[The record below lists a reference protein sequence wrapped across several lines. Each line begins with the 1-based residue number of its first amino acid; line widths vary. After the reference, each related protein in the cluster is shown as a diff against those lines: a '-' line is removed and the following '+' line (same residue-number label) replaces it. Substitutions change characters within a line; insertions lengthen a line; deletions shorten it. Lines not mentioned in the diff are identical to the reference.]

1 MFWLT
6 PTPVNEKNYLDKLDK
21 EISKD
26 DEVSK
31 TRNELLKTLWWS
43 TFWNK
48 FTHGISQWKL
58 SDETLK
64 IISNHIDEFDR
75 LLLFK
80 ELCKLDSDFWI
91 FIKMK
96 LRKIQSALATN
107 INASWVFS
115 DDKIRKSIENILSVL
130 EPEPKNKKEE
140 ITSTKI
146 KQPVIVRKAAKFN
159 WNQRSRKN
167 TKA

>member
-6 PTPVNEKNYLDKLDK
+6 LTPIDEKNYLDKLDK
-21 EISKD
+21 EISKN

-43 TFWNK
+43 TFWHK
-48 FTHGISQWKL
+48 FTHGVSQWRL

-75 LLLFK
+75 FLLFK
-80 ELCKLDSDFWI
+80 ELCKLDNDFWI

-107 INASWVFS
+107 INASWVFN
-115 DDKIRKSIENILSVL
+115 DDKIRKSIENILSIL
-130 EPEPKNKKEE
+130 EPEPKNIKEE
-140 ITSTKI
+140 TASAKI
-146 KQPVIVRKAAKFN
+146 KQPMIIRKPAKFN
-159 WNQRSRKN
+159 WNQRHMKN
-167 TKA
+167 NK